1 MRSSVRRATRLKSNA
16 PRASRA
22 DSDTFGL
29 RRVVGHRTPVGPDH
43 ALISLL
49 ALNGL
54 RVSEAIGADVEDLG
68 LERGHRTLP
77 HRGQRRQGRDRA
89 ARTAD
94 GAGHR
99 PGGRRTLRRADL
111 RRNRQQADRSP
122 HGRPDRAPHRPP
134 GGSPSGS
141 DPTPCVMR
149 SSPPLSTPACRRDV
163 QEADSH
169 ADPRTTMRYDR
180 ARVSLDRHAT
190 YIVSR
195 PSSPAR
201 AADTDPPALA
211 RAIAPERAIGRARD
225 RQRVRRGRWMSIVKP
240 AFGGALRDP
249 FRLGGSGHRQLVVG
263 VVLDPREELGAAAE
277 PAAEILVPDPCTPP
291 PEQPAFERPQPV
303 GGLVRRV

>member
-1 MRSSVRRATRLKSNA
+1 MRSSVRRATRVKSNA

-190 YIVSR
+190 YIVSL
-195 PSSPAR
+195 PSSPAEPLTPIR
-201 AADTDPPALA
+201 PLWPARSLQSGQSVALA
-211 RAIAPERAIGRARD
+211 IASGSGEGVGCRSSSRRSGALCVIRFGWVGQAIA
-225 RQRVRRGRWMSIVKP
+225 S
-240 AFGGALRDP
+240 L
-249 FRLGGSGHRQLVVG
+249 
-263 VVLDPREELGAAAE
+263 
-277 PAAEILVPDPCTPP
+277 
-291 PEQPAFERPQPV
+291 
-303 GGLVRRV
+303 